1 MTVAQEEIFGP
12 VLSILAYRDEEHAV
26 EIANGTEYGLAGA
39 VWAADEERAV
49 AFAQPAG
56 RRATAHQRRAVQPGR
71 ALRRLQ
77 GLGVGRELGRHGL
90 EEFLQTKSLQF

>member
-26 EIANGTEYGLAGA
+26 EIANGTEYGLSGA
-39 VWAADEERAV
+39 VWAADEARAG
-49 AFAQPAG
+49 AFA
-56 RRATAHQRRAVQPGR
+56 
-71 ALRRLQ
+71 RRLDAGQ
-77 GLGVGRELGRHGL
+77 LHINGGQFNPIAPFGGYKASGVGRELGRYGL